1 MKKTITLGLIGVAS
15 VMLVSFMQAGTL
27 KESVE
32 RGKTVY
38 ESTCM
43 SCHMAEGEGLEGA
56 FPPLAGTGRLADK
69 GRLVKILY
77 NGMSGP
83 IKVKGKEYNM
93 EMTPVAHL
101 SDQEAADVLNY
112 IRNSW
117 GNKAA
122 EIKTAEIAKL
132 KK

>member
-1 MKKTITLGLIGVAS
+1 MKKTILLALFVAAS
-15 VMLVSFMQAGTL
+15 VMLASFIQAGTL
-27 KESVE
+27 KESVA
-32 RGKTVY
+32 RGKSVY
-38 ESTCM
+38 EANCM
-43 SCHMAEGEGLEGA
+43 SCHMSEGEGLEGA

-69 GRLVKILY
+69 SKLVKILY
-77 NGMSGP
+77 NGLSGP

-101 SDQEAADVLNY
+101 GEQEAADVLNY

-117 GNKAA
+117 GNKGA
-122 EIKTAEIAKL
+122 EIKAGEIEKL

>member
-1 MKKTITLGLIGVAS
+1 MKKTIILGLIGAAS

-43 SCHMAEGEGLEGA
+43 SCHMTEGEGLEGA
-56 FPPLAGTGRLADK
+56 FPPLAGTGRLGDK
-69 GRLVKILY
+69 ARLVKIIY
-77 NGMSGP
+77 NGLSGP
-83 IKVKGKEYNM
+83 IKVKGKEFNM
-93 EMTPVAHL
+93 EMTPLPHL

-112 IRNSW
+112 VRNSW
-117 GNKAA
+117 GNKGA
-122 EIKTAEIAKL
+122 EIKPAEIAKL